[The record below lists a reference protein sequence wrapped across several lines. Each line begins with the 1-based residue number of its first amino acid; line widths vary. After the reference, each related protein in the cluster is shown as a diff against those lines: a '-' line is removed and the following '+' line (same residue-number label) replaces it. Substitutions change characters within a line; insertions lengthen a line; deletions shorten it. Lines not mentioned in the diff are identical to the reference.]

1 MKISIANS
9 ILFVCGILLTT
20 LQTTAHAGQSNT
32 GVRAQQLPLSGGLG
46 GSSVSMRQN
55 ATGQSGTNTIGTT
68 LQVEGHYQGSMPD
81 PTATG
86 TSIHLTLRDA
96 IRRGLQFNLA
106 AVSAGA
112 SLRYARA
119 ERISALSE
127 MLPKINASLGMNEE
141 IVDLQAEGLS
151 SSTLKRVSPTL
162 ASVLPVTV
170 GPFHYYDARV
180 SVGEDAFDL
189 VALHNHRSQ
198 MELQRAAELN
208 EHDVRDLVI
217 LAVNGGYLNVLAA
230 QALVAS
236 QTAQV
241 QYAQS
246 SFDQA
251 AAQHAAGTKALIDAE
266 RSQVQLMTEQQ
277 RLRSNQADLEK
288 QKLSLARML
297 GLPLGTQLIL
307 AETLTPNPQPLDPV
321 NAMIARGIERR
332 ADLQSAEAS
341 VRAAEQALKAA
352 RAERLPNVGMSGFYG
367 IQGIAPSNGGNG
379 VFSVSGSVN
388 IPLWQGRRT
397 EADVRAAQAVADQR
411 RAEFADK
418 RSAVEMEIRSTY
430 IDATVAN
437 DQVSVADKNR
447 KLALDTLRQSQD
459 RFVAGVATSV
469 EVVQSEE
476 SLAAAE
482 RDYINSLYSQNLA
495 LISLWRATGD
505 VEQHISSLLKEH
517 QDAN

>member
-1 MKISIANS
+1 
-9 ILFVCGILLTT
+9 
-20 LQTTAHAGQSNT
+20 
-32 GVRAQQLPLSGGLG
+32 
-46 GSSVSMRQN
+46 MRQN
-55 ATGQSGTNTIGTT
+55 ATGQSSTNTISTI

-86 TSIHLTLRDA
+86 TSFHLTLRDA

-106 AVSAGA
+106 AVSASA

-119 ERISALSE
+119 ERLSAMSE
-127 MLPKINASLGMNEE
+127 MLPKFNASLGMNEE
-141 IVDLQAEGLS
+141 KVDLQAEGLS
-151 SSTLKRVSPTL
+151 SSTLKKVSPAL
-162 ASVLPVTV
+162 ASALPTTV
-170 GPFHYYDARV
+170 GPFHYYDAHASV
-180 SVGEDAFDL
+180 SEDAFDL

-198 MELQRAAELN
+198 MELQHAAELN
-208 EHDVRDLVI
+208 EDDARALVI
-217 LAVNGGYLNVLAA
+217 LAVSGGYLNVLAG

-246 SFDQA
+246 SYDQA
-251 AAQHAAGTKALIDAE
+251 AAQHAAGTKALIDAQ

-277 RLRSNQADLEK
+277 RLRSDQADLEK
-288 QKLSLARML
+288 QKLLLARML
-297 GLPLGTQLIL
+297 GLPLGTQLTL
-307 AETLTPNPQPLDPV
+307 AETLTPNPQSLDPV
-321 NAMIARGIERR
+321 DAIITRGVERR

-341 VRAAEQALKAA
+341 VHAAEQVLKAA
-352 RAERLPNVGMSGFYG
+352 RAERLPNVGVSGFYG
-367 IQGIAPSNGGNG
+367 IQGIAPSNGGNS
-379 VFSVSGSVN
+379 VFSIAGSVN

-397 EADVRAAQAVADQR
+397 EADVHVAQAVADQR
-411 RAEFADK
+411 RAEFVDK
-418 RSAVEMEIRSTY
+418 RGVVEMEIRSAY

-437 DQVSVADKNR
+437 DQVSVADINR

-459 RFVAGVATSV
+459 RFAAGVATSV

-495 LISLWRATGD
+495 FISLWRATGD
-505 VEQHISSLLKEH
+505 VEQHISNLLKEH